1 MLPTAQS
8 GILGVVEVVKQA
20 DLPSRTYR
28 IDFDT
33 GRVSGFVDS
42 AQAVSQA
49 IRKMLLTE
57 RFSYLIYSW
66 NYGMEWNGLTGK
78 SPRVVESELRRLLS
92 EALLHDERIL
102 SVGEV
107 SIDRISRG
115 VATVTVT
122 VDTVFGEVKEEMTA
136 YV

>member
-1 MLPTAQS
+1 MLPTIQN
-8 GILGVVEVVKQA
+8 GILGGVEIVKQA

-28 IDFDT
+28 IDFEA
-33 GRVSGFVDS
+33 GRVSGIVDG

-49 IRKMLLTE
+49 IRKTLMTE
-57 RFSYLIYSW
+57 RFSLLIYSW
-66 NYGMEWNGLTGK
+66 NYGMEWNALTGE
-78 SPRVVESELRRLLS
+78 SGRVAESELRRLLS
-92 EALLHDERIL
+92 EALLQDERIL

-107 SIDRISRG
+107 TIDRISRG

>member
-8 GILGVVEVVKQA
+8 GILGVVEVVNQA

-28 IDFDT
+28 IDFET
-33 GRVSGFVDS
+33 GRVSGFVDG

-49 IRKMLLTE
+49 IRKTLLTE

-78 SPRVVESELRRLLS
+78 SPRAVESELRRLLS
-92 EALLHDERIL
+92 ESLLQDERIL

-107 SIDRISRG
+107 AIDRISRG

-122 VDTVFGEVKEEMTA
+122 VETAFGEVKEEVTA